1 MKRQAKS
8 FLYMLK
14 FIYLRKGCNENK
26 CTQISYSFSHHFK
39 FNHGHKKRKDSL
51 KKRTVL
57 ELRLNL
63 KYLGWPY
70 RSCIETTKNGGFCE
84 ELLSENDFDAVLATF
99 CFYDDDFN
107 VSEAV

>member
-26 CTQISYSFSHHFK
+26 CTQISYSFSHRFK

-57 ELRLNL
+57 LIFSLELEIS
-63 KYLGWPY
+63 GM
-70 RSCIETTKNGGFCE
+70 
-84 ELLSENDFDAVLATF
+84 AVQIMH
-99 CFYDDDFN
+99 
-107 VSEAV
+107 